1 MLSGEDVSSKSNA
14 ELAEYKMNED
24 QRITAVK
31 LLKLAY
37 LIVAT
42 MPGVPCIYYGDE
54 AGVEGGRDPFN
65 RKPYPWGHE
74 NKELVSWYKE
84 LGSVRTREPIFE
96 SGYYKVLE
104 VKNGIFSYKRFDDKG
119 EIVII
124 VNRTEHEYTALV
136 AGISLLTGENGHRYR
151 QSHTVK
157 PMSAEIIKT

>member
-1 MLSGEDVSSKSNA
+1 MHYPKAVSDVLMNFLGTHDTERILTVLSGEDVSSKSNA

-65 RKPYPWGHE
+65 RKPYPGGHE
-74 NKELVSWYKE
+74 
-84 LGSVRTREPIFE
+84 T
-96 SGYYKVLE
+96 
-104 VKNGIFSYKRFDDKG
+104 
-119 EIVII
+119 
-124 VNRTEHEYTALV
+124 
-136 AGISLLTGENGHRYR
+136 
-151 QSHTVK
+151 
-157 PMSAEIIKT
+157 